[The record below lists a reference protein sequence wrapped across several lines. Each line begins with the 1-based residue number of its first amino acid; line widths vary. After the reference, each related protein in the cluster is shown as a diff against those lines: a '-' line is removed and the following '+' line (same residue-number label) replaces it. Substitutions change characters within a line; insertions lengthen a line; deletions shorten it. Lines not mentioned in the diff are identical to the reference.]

1 MKNRRFTLI
10 ELLVVIA
17 IIAILASLL
26 LPALNRARD
35 VARNTSCIGNLR
47 QIGIWGFSFAG
58 DYNGILPHNHTT
70 AEGRSEPYGNVA
82 SFIWGLYPNNRA
94 AGQGNWFR
102 MWDDYD
108 LPRSPGGSLACP
120 QAQAELQPRR
130 NPWDNNDYSI
140 NNYLGTQRQSRPR
153 IRNLNA
159 ERFWFADAYLN
170 GLVNGQYHTW
180 AGGGGRIGD
189 NPPWPVDHARLAT
202 VGIGGL
208 RGHPGSRANFL
219 MGDGRVTSRSREE
232 LILDSDQRRVW
243 SGEGEL

>member
-47 QIGIWGFSFAG
+47 QIGIWGFSFA
-58 DYNGILPHNHTT
+58 DDHNGVLPHQHMPKPAGAT
-70 AEGRSEPYGNVA
+70 GSHGSVLSR
-82 SFIWGLYPNNRA
+82 IWGLYPTEESRPWW
-94 AGQGNWFR
+94 G

-108 LPRSPGGSLACP
+108 MPRGRGGPLTCP
-120 QAQAELQPRR
+120 QTQTELQPRR
-130 NPWDNNDYSI
+130 NAWIHCDYSI
-140 NNYLGTQRQSRPR
+140 NLYLSSFSSSRPW
-153 IRNLNA
+153 IRNLNS
-159 ERFWFADAYLN
+159 ERFWVSEVQLRGMVGGEF
-170 GLVNGQYHTW
+170 H
-180 AGGGGRIGD
+180 AGSGTGGRIG
-189 NPPWPVDHARLAT
+189 NGPPWQVDYVRLAADH
-202 VGIGGL
+202 GIAL
-208 RGHPGSRANFL
+208 HGHPGRRANFL
-219 MGDGRVTSRSREE
+219 MGDGRVTSRGRDE